1 MIFQLSFGPLP
12 ELPAA
17 PLETPWDSWCTAPWA
32 PGPPA
37 PRPSVGAPPRSVP
50 GGAFS
55 NHFGICV
62 ILVYIYIVYIQAYSS
77 NILRNSLLFYSI
89 RYVWYLSKFI
99 AHYWQWMLFLKLWNH
114 QEKENTFGEPHIC
127 RYLDGMRRMRCQHI
141 TMEEFHGIP
150 RSNQRTPVTSSNPR
164 PHERP
169 VGREPPSQRLVGFV
183 GAPVYQCTAPRELAP
198 AEPSPDECRRMS
210 QDMNGALG
218 SF

>member
-1 MIFQLSFGPLP
+1 
-12 ELPAA
+12 
-17 PLETPWDSWCTAPWA
+17 
-32 PGPPA
+32 
-37 PRPSVGAPPRSVP
+37 
-50 GGAFS
+50 
-55 NHFGICV
+55 
-62 ILVYIYIVYIQAYSS
+62 
-77 NILRNSLLFYSI
+77 
-89 RYVWYLSKFI
+89 
-99 AHYWQWMLFLKLWNH
+99 
-114 QEKENTFGEPHIC
+114 
-127 RYLDGMRRMRCQHI
+127 MRRMRCQHI